1 MGRVGYRSF
10 DMFYAIDKQK
20 VEMKKFDKM
29 NFKDANSQKLL
40 LSNWVFCSH
49 ECSILR
55 FSILLYLIFFRNL
68 VKCYITFFSII
79 LR

>member
-1 MGRVGYRSF
+1 MRRVGYRSF

-40 LSNWVFCSH
+40 LSNYSH

-68 VKCYITFFSII
+68 VNCYITFFSII